1 MLPTK
6 AAGAAGHTW
15 ADARVSGQLSESSAP
30 FPECGLAGSGCS
42 QGAGEGGQ
50 ADRASCT
57 SFSFS
62 EKQKEASSTNFLFFN
77 QEDLFFFFTLQ
88 E

>member
-15 ADARVSGQLSESSAP
+15 ADARVSGQLAESSAP
-30 FPECGLAGSGCS
+30 FPKCGLAGSGCN

-50 ADRASCT
+50 ADKACMH
-57 SFSFS
+57 FILS
-62 EKQKEASSTNFLFFN
+62 ENSKEFLIAKGDVFPLTFYS
-77 QEDLFFFFTLQ
+77 LTMKI
-88 E
+88 